1 MFNNVEDDFWG
12 YYSVEEFLIDAPIS
26 IQNLFNKI
34 EKNILD
40 NNLNILKLPND
51 YFDYQLV
58 YQNKIMEV
66 LVEEYDGFTVLC
78 NLNENNI
85 YYRYA
90 YGDGDYDDFDNI
102 EDAISAIKEDREMW
116 DEMFEMEKQI
126 NLNVDKYYEEK
137 RLEDKMDIDD

>member
-1 MFNNVEDDFWG
+1 MFDIIEDDFWG

-34 EKNILD
+34 EKNILY

-51 YFDYQLV
+51 SFDDQFV
-58 YQNKIMEV
+58 YEDKIMEV

-85 YYRYA
+85 YYRCA
-90 YGDGDYDDFDNI
+90 YVDGYYDDFDNI
-102 EDAISAIKEDREMW
+102 EDAINAIKEEREMG
-116 DEMFEMEKQI
+116 
-126 NLNVDKYYEEK
+126 EEI
-137 RLEDKMDIDD
+137 EDKMDIDD